1 MEQKGSTV
9 GVSFIASV
17 AFVFTYDTLMQTSIQ
32 LNQVQETIMGRL
44 CCFIFMIMVLGCS
57 ESREAD
63 QASPSSETVDPTGKS
78 ERKRVLDTSL
88 ATTPSE
94 NSDSQTTG
102 LVNDVETGRSALQLP
117 EWQKAIQTAQKHM
130 SKFKGQYSLARL
142 KMNSAQ
148 SGEVIFVKIFK
159 LKDLTPEYYG
169 GGSSMQKIGNGKFI
183 FVEHV
188 LSANRK
194 KGHDPLHLSSSER
207 GDHTVWLKV
216 PENGKLNIVGD
227 INIPSR

>member
-1 MEQKGSTV
+1 
-9 GVSFIASV
+9 
-17 AFVFTYDTLMQTSIQ
+17 
-32 LNQVQETIMGRL
+32 MGRL

-63 QASPSSETVDPTGKS
+63 QTSPSAETIDS
-78 ERKRVLDTSL
+78 ADQLERKRVLDSSF
-88 ATTPSE
+88 AITPSE
-94 NSDSQTTG
+94 NSSSQTTG
-102 LVNDVETGRSALQLP
+102 PVNDVEISRSALQSP

-148 SGEVIFVKIFK
+148 PGEVILVKIIK
-159 LKDLTPEYYG
+159 LKELTPEYYG

-194 KGHDPLHLSSSER
+194 KGHDPLRLSSSER
-207 GDHTVWLKV
+207 GDHTVWIKV
-216 PENGKLNIVGD
+216 PENGRLNLVGD
-227 INIPSR
+227 IKVPSR